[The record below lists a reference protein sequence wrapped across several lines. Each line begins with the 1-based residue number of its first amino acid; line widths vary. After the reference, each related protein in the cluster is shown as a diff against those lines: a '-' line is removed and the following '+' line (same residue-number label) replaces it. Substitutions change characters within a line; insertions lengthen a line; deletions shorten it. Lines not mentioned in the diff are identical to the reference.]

1 MTNLTLPS
9 VLAFDRKL
17 EPSDALM
24 YSGNWADINDDKAW
38 QVVELF
44 ERRNRAVKSNFKQEV
59 LDDEEELQKQIAE
72 ANLAWGDDA
81 ALSHEHDALKV
92 SFTLRVVG
100 GLNQP
105 SVCNKVEFESEYSK
119 RIGAYIQSGGIEELA
134 NRYACNI
141 VNGRFL
147 WRNRVGAQEVKIIV
161 NHNKSPEKAL
171 EFQAYDFPLKQTTS
185 KNDSVMKLA
194 QLIKAGLT
202 GDESILL
209 AIDAYVN
216 LGKGQRIWPSQE
228 MVLNSS
234 KGEKSRH
241 LFSLK
246 VKDKNIAAMHSEKIG
261 NALRTI
267 DDWYPQFSETQ
278 SPIAIEAYG
287 SVTQRGVAYR
297 STKNDFKT
305 LLLKWLNS
313 EDCDGIGEHTK
324 HFVVAMLIRGG
335 VFGEGEGEGE
345 G

>member
-1 MTNLTLPS
+1 MTTLTLPS

-24 YSGNWADINDDKAW
+24 HSGNWGNINDDKAW
-38 QVVELF
+38 QAIELF
-44 ERRNRAVKSNFKQEV
+44 ERHNRAVKSNFKQEV

-81 ALSHEHDALKV
+81 ALSHEHDTLKV

-100 GLNQP
+100 GLSHP
-105 SVCNKVEFESEYSK
+105 SVCNKVEFEKAYSEK
-119 RIGAYIQSGGIEELA
+119 IEGYIQANIEKLA
-134 NRYACNI
+134 NRYACN
-141 VNGRFL
+141 VANGRFL

-161 NHNKSPEKAL
+161 KHKNSETTL
-171 EFQAYDFPLKQTTS
+171 EFIAYEYPLKSTVS
-185 KNDSVMKLA
+185 EDNSVKELA
-194 QLIKAGLT
+194 RLIKAGLT

-209 AIDAYVN
+209 SIDAYVN

-228 MVLNSS
+228 MILNSP

-246 VKDKNIAAMHSEKIG
+246 VEGKEVAAMHCEKIG

-267 DDWYPQFSETQ
+267 DDWYPQFSKTQ
-278 SPIAIEAYG
+278 APIAIEAYG
-287 SVTQRGVAYR
+287 SVTQRGIAYR
-297 STKNDFKT
+297 SSKNDFKS
-305 LLLKWLNS
+305 LLLKWLNADNNES
-313 EDCDGIGEHTK
+313 LKENEQ

-335 VFGEGEGEGE
+335 VFGEGES
-345 G
+345 